1 MSNNSKNAAD
11 ATLPEITLS
20 SKELMDVIQTSLAT
34 PMDGYPGTD
43 ALWGAP
49 LLIEGEPGIAKTAR
63 IKQVTSALKAELFVF
78 FAAPHPP
85 ESFGGAL
92 VPDGK
97 GGAANVVALSELRR
111 CIEKKTGVL
120 FLDEVNGAAPAT
132 QGALQSLIH
141 ERRSGDAHIPP
152 EIRIL
157 AAQNPEDIA
166 TGGYRLSPAVANRF
180 VHIHDPGPTAEEWVK
195 WSTGGATWE
204 TSHTLESLVDK
215 ITTEWPSIWP
225 QTQGLFAGFI
235 QAQPS
240 LMHVRPNISDPRS
253 AKGWPSHRTWD
264 FARRIW
270 CTNHILGNSDS
281 ICEAMVAGA
290 VGVGASDALAEYART
305 ADIPSPMDLLNGKW
319 KVTVDRL
326 DIVLAA
332 YSAAT
337 SYVVQRPT
345 VQEQQDLA
353 PLLWKSLEKLFPL
366 KLSDLVVSPAEQLL
380 QKKLGRN
387 SGVNAIQKAATPVL
401 VAIESTGLLGLKE
414 EMKK

>member
-1 MSNNSKNAAD
+1 MSKNKDTNAA
-11 ATLPEITLS
+11 LQEITLS
-20 SKELMDVIQTSLAT
+20 SKDLMNVIQASLAT
-34 PMDGYPGTD
+34 PMDGYPGKD

-111 CIEKKTGVL
+111 CIDRKTGVL
-120 FLDEVNGAAPAT
+120 FLDEVNAAAPAT

-141 ERRSGDAHIPP
+141 ERRSGDAHIPN

-157 AAQNPEDIA
+157 AAQNPEEIA
-166 TGGYRLSPAVANRF
+166 TGGFRLSPAVANRF
-180 VHIHDPGPTAEEWVK
+180 VHLQDPGPTAEEWIK
-195 WSTGGATWE
+195 WSTGGSTWTTE
-204 TSHTLESLVDK
+204 HTLESLVDK
-215 ITTEWPSIWP
+215 VTAEWPSIWP
-225 QTQGLFAGFI
+225 QAQGLFAGFI
-235 QAQPS
+235 QAKPD
-240 LMHVRPNISDPRS
+240 LLHVRPDISDPRS

-270 CTNHILGNSDS
+270 ATNLILGTTDDVR
-281 ICEAMVAGA
+281 EAMVAGA
-290 VGVGASDALAEYART
+290 VGVGASDALAEYARS
-305 ADIPSPMDLLNGKW
+305 ADIPSPMDLLNNKW
-319 KVTVDRL
+319 AINVDRL
-326 DIVLAA
+326 DVVLAA

-345 VQEQQDLA
+345 VQERQDLA
-353 PLLWKSLEKLFPL
+353 PLMWKTLEKLFQL
-366 KLSDLVVSPAEQLL
+366 RLSDLVMSPVEQLL
-380 QKKLGRN
+380 DANLGRN
-387 SGVNAIQKAATPVL
+387 SKIPAIIAAASPVL
-401 VAIESTGLLGLKE
+401 VNIDHAGLSDLKK
-414 EMKK
+414 EMAK